1 MKWATVGPELYF
13 TIMAGVFF
21 VLAMRKRV
29 SPKRDHA
36 VALVMAAAGIGVT
49 LVSVQMQGL
58 LFFDAYRVDLF
69 SQVFKVLIAVGLFL
83 VVWLC
88 LEMDLPSGQHSE
100 FYFLLV
106 TCSLGMMF
114 IVSSVELLTLYISL
128 ELTSYSLYVLV
139 PLRKPEVNKRTEVG
153 DQRSEVSKGPEVR
166 GQRSEIR
173 NQDVGDQRSE
183 IRNQESGVRSRKSE
197 VAGQKFEAGGGEG
210 LHTEASIKYFLIGA
224 TVSSIMLFGLALL
237 FGATRTTYLAGLVH
251 SLPEAIGTPLG
262 FVGLLFTLS
271 GFFFKLAFFPFHVW
285 GPTVYQAASNQT
297 TAFIAT
303 TTKVMAIA
311 VVTRIIASTGGSEH
325 LAQVLLVLAIISMS
339 LGNLAALVQ
348 KDMKR
353 LLAYSAISHAGYVLI
368 GILSMTQE
376 GYAAALFYAAAYM
389 AMTFICFMV
398 VLKVSVGGRNL
409 EVAGLAGL
417 HRRSPLLALAL
428 MVGIFSLGGIPPT
441 IGFTGKFLVFTA
453 AMEKGHFLLVLIA
466 MANVAVSLYYYIQ
479 IIRAAYLLEPNGEP
493 ASIPLSPFGKSLTLA
508 LVIFVFIG
516 GIFPGYLYEIAA
528 RAAGMLP

>member
-1 MKWATVGPELYF
+1 MKWATVAPELYF

-21 VLAMRKRV
+21 ALALRKRV
-29 SPKRDHA
+29 SSGRDYA
-36 VALVMAAAGIGVT
+36 VALVMSAAGIGVAI
-49 LVSVQMQGL
+49 LSAGMQGS

-69 SQVFKVLIAVGLFL
+69 SQAFKVLIATGLFL

-88 LEMDLPSGQHSE
+88 VEMDLPRGQHPE

-114 IVSSVELLTLYISL
+114 IVSSVELLTLYVSL

-139 PLRKPEVNKRTEVG
+139 PMRRAEDRGQRTEDG
-153 DQRSEVSKGPEVR
+153 EGSEVR
-166 GQRSEIR
+166 GQRSEF
-173 NQDVGDQRSE
+173 GKESE
-183 IRNQESGVRSRKSE
+183 
-197 VAGQKFEAGGGEG
+197 AAGGEG
-210 LHTEASIKYFLIGA
+210 FQGEAGIKYFLIGA
-224 TVSSIMLFGLALL
+224 TVSTIMLFGLALL

-251 SLPEAIGTPLG
+251 SLPEAIGTPMG

-311 VVTRIIASTGGSEH
+311 VVTRIIAASGGSGH
-325 LAQVLLVLAIISMS
+325 LAEVLLVLAVVSMS

-348 KDMKR
+348 RDMKR
-353 LLAYSAISHAGYVLI
+353 LLAYSAIAHAGYVLI
-368 GILSMTQE
+368 GILSMTQK
-376 GYAAALFYAAAYM
+376 GYAAALFYAVAYM

-398 VLKVSVGGRNL
+398 VLKVSTGGRNL
-409 EVAGLAGL
+409 EVAELAGL
-417 HRRSPLLALAL
+417 HHRSPLLAMAL

-453 AMEKGHFLLVLIA
+453 AMEKGHFVLVLIA

-479 IIRAAYLLEPNGEP
+479 IIRAAYLLEPGGEVS
-493 ASIPLSPFGKSLTLA
+493 AISLSLFGRSLTVA
-508 LVIFVFIG
+508 LVIFVFLG
-516 GIFPGYLYEIAA
+516 GLFPGYLYEIAA
-528 RAAGMLP
+528 RAAGVLP

>member
-1 MKWATVGPELYF
+1 MKWATVAPELYF
-13 TIMAGVFF
+13 TVMAGVFF
-21 VLAMRKRV
+21 ALALRKRV
-29 SPKRDHA
+29 SPGRDYA
-36 VALVMAAAGIGVT
+36 VALVMSAAGIGVAI
-49 LVSVQMQGL
+49 LSVGMQGS

-69 SQVFKVLIAVGLFL
+69 SQAFKVLIASGLFL

-88 LEMDLPSGQHSE
+88 VEMDLPRGQHPE

-114 IVSSVELLTLYISL
+114 IVSSVELLTLYVSL

-139 PLRKPEVNKRTEVG
+139 PLRRPEVRG
-153 DQRSEVSKGPEVR
+153 QRSEVSKGPEDR
-166 GQRSEIR
+166 GQRTEGR
-173 NQDVGDQRSE
+173 DQRSE
-183 IRNQESGVRSRKSE
+183 FGKESE
-197 VAGQKFEAGGGEG
+197 VRGGENFQGEAG
-210 LHTEASIKYFLIGA
+210 IKYFLIGA
-224 TVSSIMLFGLALL
+224 TVSAVMLFGLALL

-251 SLPEAIGTPLG
+251 SLPEAIGTPMG
-262 FVGLLFTLS
+262 FVGLLFTLA

-311 VVTRIIASTGGSEH
+311 VVTRIIAASGGSGH
-325 LAQVLLVLAIISMS
+325 LAEVLLVLAVVSMS

-348 KDMKR
+348 RDMKR
-353 LLAYSAISHAGYVLI
+353 LLAYSAIAHAGYVLI
-368 GILSMTQE
+368 GILSMTQK
-376 GYAAALFYAAAYM
+376 GYAAALFYAVAYM

-398 VLKVSVGGRNL
+398 VLKVSTGGRNL

-417 HRRSPLLALAL
+417 HHRSPLLAMAL

-441 IGFTGKFLVFTA
+441 IGFTGKFLLFTA
-453 AMEKGHFLLVLIA
+453 AMEKGHFVLVLIA

-479 IIRAAYLLEPNGEP
+479 IIRAAYLLEPGGEVS
-493 ASIPLSPFGKSLTLA
+493 AISLSLFGRSLAVA
-508 LVIFVFIG
+508 LVIFVFLG
-516 GIFPGYLYEIAA
+516 GLFPGYLYEIAA
-528 RAAGMLP
+528 RAAGVLP

>member
-1 MKWATVGPELYF
+1 MKWAMVAPELYF
-13 TIMAGVFF
+13 TIMAGLFF
-21 VLAMRKRV
+21 ALALRKRV
-29 SPKRDHA
+29 SPGGDYA
-36 VALVMAAAGIGVT
+36 VALVMSAAGIGVAV
-49 LVSVQMQGL
+49 LSVGMQGS

-69 SQVFKVLIAVGLFL
+69 SQAFKVLIATGLFL

-88 LEMDLPSGQHSE
+88 VEMDLPRGQHPE

-114 IVSSVELLTLYISL
+114 IVSSVELLTLYVSL

-139 PLRKPEVNKRTEVG
+139 PLRR
-153 DQRSEVSKGPEVR
+153 PEVR
-166 GQRSEIR
+166 GQRSED
-173 NQDVGDQRSE
+173 NKK
-183 IRNQESGVRSRKSE
+183 SREEGGSLAFGRGTIGKKDR
-197 VAGQKFEAGGGEG
+197 GQKTVVRGGEG
-210 LHTEASIKYFLIGA
+210 FQGEAGIKYFLIGA
-224 TVSSIMLFGLALL
+224 TVSTVMLFGLALL

-251 SLPEAIGTPLG
+251 SLPEAIGTPMG

-311 VVTRIIASTGGSEH
+311 VVTRIIAASGGSGH
-325 LAQVLLVLAIISMS
+325 LAEVLLVLAVVSMS

-348 KDMKR
+348 RDMKR
-353 LLAYSAISHAGYVLI
+353 LLAYSAIAHAGYVLI
-368 GILSMTQE
+368 GILSMTQK
-376 GYAAALFYAAAYM
+376 GYAAALFYAVAYM

-398 VLKVSVGGRNL
+398 VLKVSTGGRNV

-417 HRRSPLLALAL
+417 HHRSPLLAMAL

-453 AMEKGHFLLVLIA
+453 AMEKGHFVLVLIA

-479 IIRAAYLLEPNGEP
+479 IIRAAYLLEPDGERT
-493 ASIPLSPFGKSLTLA
+493 AISLSLFGKSLTVA
-508 LVIFVFIG
+508 LMIFVFLG
-516 GIFPGYLYEIAA
+516 GLFPGYLYEIAA
-528 RAAGMLP
+528 RAAGVLP